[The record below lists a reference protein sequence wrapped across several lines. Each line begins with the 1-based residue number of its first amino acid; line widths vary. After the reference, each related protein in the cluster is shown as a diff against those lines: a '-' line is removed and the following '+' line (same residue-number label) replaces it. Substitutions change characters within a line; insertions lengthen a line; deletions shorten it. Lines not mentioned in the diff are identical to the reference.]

1 MPLVR
6 RLPAIFLLSVFGL
19 ALIVPVVW
27 LEPDSKL
34 PACCRREG
42 LHRCAMTAE
51 SSGGSAIQAV
61 CPVFPGTGA
70 APAYSKL
77 AGVRPLQES
86 NVSITAQTAVRIQ
99 TQTLA
104 HSTAHRAQP
113 KRGPPSFFS

>member
-6 RLPAIFLLSVFGL
+6 RLPAIFLLSVFSL

-42 LHRCAMTAE
+42 LHHCAMTAE

-61 CPVFPGTGA
+61 CPVFPGTSA

-77 AGVRPLQES
+77 TGARPLQAVEA
-86 NVSITAQTAVRIQ
+86 SIAAQTAVRARTEI
-99 TQTLA
+99 LA
-104 HSTAHRAQP
+104 HSFSHRAQP
-113 KRGPPSFFS
+113 KRGPPAFLS